1 MPAAVLS
8 FPPQTQA
15 AAPGSLPPTM
25 QGKVYA
31 DFRRDDLYF
40 TSLFDLVL
48 TLYKIP
54 FVHRA
59 VADLRDD
66 LRVGYRIK

>member
-1 MPAAVLS
+1 MLPLLLEGDERS
-8 FPPQTQA
+8 
-15 AAPGSLPPTM
+15 SLPPTM
-25 QGKVYA
+25 RGKVYA

-40 TSLFDLVL
+40 PSLFDLVL

-54 FVHRA
+54 FGHQA

-66 LRVGYRIK
+66 LRRGFRIK